1 MPKKNTTY
9 RLGVEPHIGVKSARG
24 AAKPHTVT
32 TEQEPVVM
40 FNIDEQTSKIER
52 LYRELSGQEP
62 KRSDRPVA
70 PIPPDA
76 NPEQY
81 VQENLQRLEVALR
94 GMVGASQDITV
105 STLTPRLAV
114 FETEQEWRCVV
125 EMPGVKKSDLSLQIN
140 QGVLRISAVRGL
152 PGLTEQSSRPV
163 YSELAP
169 CRFERSLVIPP
180 YVKFES
186 VDARLENGIL
196 IVRCQ
201 KDPSALRRDVK
212 VEVA

>member
-1 MPKKNTTY
+1 
-9 RLGVEPHIGVKSARG
+9 
-24 AAKPHTVT
+24 
-32 TEQEPVVM
+32 M

-62 KRSDRPVA
+62 KRSERPVA

-81 VQENLQRLEVALR
+81 VRENLQRLEVALR
-94 GMVGASQDITV
+94 GMGGMAQGLAMPV
-105 STLTPRLAV
+105 LTPRMAI
-114 FETEQEWRCVV
+114 FETEQEWKCVV
-125 EMPGVKKSDLSLQIN
+125 EMPGVSKSDLSLQIN
-140 QGVLRISAVRGL
+140 QGVLRISATRGL
-152 PGLTEQSSRPV
+152 PGLTEQSARPV

-169 CRFERSLVIPP
+169 CRFERSLVIPA

-196 IVRCQ
+196 NVRCQ
-201 KDPSALRRDVK
+201 KDPSALRKDVK